1 MSIRVILDRSVCQGH
16 GQCELIAPNAF
27 RIDESSGLAVLLQDV
42 HEEAGKADLVAAAR
56 ACPVGAI
63 KIVSE

>member
-1 MSIRVILDRSVCQGH
+1 MSVRVILDQTICQGH
-16 GQCELIAPNAF
+16 GQCELIAPHAF

-42 HEEAGKADLVAAAR
+42 HDETRKVELVAAVR

-63 KIVSE
+63 KILDE

>member
-1 MSIRVILDRSVCQGH
+1 MIIRVFLDQSVCQGH
-16 GQCELIAPNAF
+16 GQCELMAPHAF

-42 HEEAGKADLVAAAR
+42 HEETGKAELVAAAR